1 MSTNTSALPDRKD
14 PPTGIVRLANLLPLW
29 LCSLAI
35 TVEGFPR
42 PPISPEAAVG
52 AFIGALAI
60 SVLLIWRGWAT
71 VEVVLYSL
79 FPLLLLAPFDEI
91 STAYKTP
98 FIALCALSL
107 TIGLMVYQRARA
119 ARWQRLLL
127 LLGFAGA
134 TYALA
139 HHAIFNFWEMA
150 AQLGYSRCFPEAH
163 GCAPLPSQAPSWL
176 ALFFI
181 P

>member
-1 MSTNTSALPDRKD
+1 MTTHASALSYGKVPHA
-14 PPTGIVRLANLLPLW
+14 GISLLANLLPVW

-42 PPISPEAAVG
+42 PPISPEVAIG

-60 SVLLIWRGWAT
+60 GVLLIWRGWAT

-98 FIALCALSL
+98 FIALCALIL
-107 TIGLMVYQRARA
+107 TAGIMVYQRARV
-119 ARWQRLLL
+119 ARGQRLLIL
-127 LLGFAGA
+127 LVFAAA

-139 HHAIFNFWEMA
+139 YHAIFNFWEMA
-150 AQLGYSRCFPEAH
+150 TQLGYYRCFPDAH
-163 GCAPLPSQAPSWL
+163 GCPPLPSQAPSWL
-176 ALFFI
+176 ALFFT